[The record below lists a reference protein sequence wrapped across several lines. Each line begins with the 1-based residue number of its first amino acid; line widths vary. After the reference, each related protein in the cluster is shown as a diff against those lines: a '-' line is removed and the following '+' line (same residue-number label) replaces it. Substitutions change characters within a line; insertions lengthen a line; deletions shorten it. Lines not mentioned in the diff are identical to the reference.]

1 MPSSVNLG
9 EKLEGF
15 IAEAIKNGRYG
26 SRSEILRE
34 GVRLVQEREAR
45 WARFESEIEKGI
57 KDVEAGRTEDAEV
70 VFDRLIEKYTA
81 LAAKPRT
88 FVGELRSR
96 CISLSQQP
104 NRFPSVGRV
113 AGHPLRKLSHGNYLI
128 FYLVSTDRV
137 NIVRITHGSRDWS
150 ALLVDLQ

>member
-88 FVGELRSR
+88 
-96 CISLSQQP
+96 
-104 NRFPSVGRV
+104 
-113 AGHPLRKLSHGNYLI
+113 
-128 FYLVSTDRV
+128 
-137 NIVRITHGSRDWS
+137 
-150 ALLVDLQ
+150 